1 MNQQSN
7 NPFFKN
13 KEFNATH
20 GDTTYYNADGAQAT
34 LIDYNNAM
42 TVNGAMGKTAILFG
56 LLFAGALVPFYLIA
70 QGMNFYVPAIV
81 SFVIALIISIAVGF
95 TPKHSRYLAPAY
107 SLFEGVV
114 IGSLSIL
121 FEVYV
126 KPGIVLQAVAGTF
139 VTFAVCLVLYRF
151 RIVKVTERFKSVVI
165 AATLAIGTYYLIS
178 MLFYWIGGI
187 SLFHHGN
194 SLMSIGFSIF
204 VIVIAA
210 LNLFMDFNMIEE
222 GAQRRLPKYMEWFSA
237 MGLMITMI
245 WLYLEF
251 LKLLAKLNGRD

>member
-1 MNQQSN
+1 MEKQSN

-13 KEFNATH
+13 KEFSGHETAYYTTESSNATV
-20 GDTTYYNADGAQAT
+20 
-34 LIDYNNAM
+34 IDYNNTM
-42 TVNGAMGKTAILFG
+42 TVNGAMGKTAILFV
-56 LLFAGALVPFYLIA
+56 LLLLGAGVPFYLIA
-70 QGMNFYVPAIV
+70 QGMSFYGPAIV
-81 SFVIALIISIAVGF
+81 SFVIALILSIVVGF
-95 TPKHSRYLAPAY
+95 TPKQARYLAPAY
-107 SLFEGVV
+107 ALFEGVV

-126 KPGIVLQAVAGTF
+126 KPGIVLQAVGGTF
-139 VTFAVCLVLYRF
+139 VTFIVCLLLYRF
-151 RIVKVTERFKSVVI
+151 RIVKVTERFKSVVL

-178 MLFYWIGGI
+178 IVLSWGFGI

-222 GAQRRLPKYMEWFSA
+222 GAQRRLPKYMEWFGA

-251 LKLLAKLNGRD
+251 LKLLAKLNSRD